1 MIKILLTSAGGELS
15 PLISKKLKE
24 NKKFKNIKVFG
35 IDQSDHSINKHF
47 FDDFYKVSKNK
58 FKYLRQLKYIVKKR
72 KINLI
77 LPGSDEEA
85 LILSSNRKLF
95 ETNNLKIACAEAK
108 YIKIFSDKISTL
120 KVLQKNKINVGNWQA
135 AQNRQDLL
143 KKIRFFFRNF
153 NSVVIKPSIS
163 RGGRNVFIISK
174 KNINTSKNPNGREV
188 TLSFIEFKNNYLNK
202 LKNTYPLIV
211 MERLFEPTFDFDM
224 LCSKG
229 KLLNGISRRRI
240 IPSMPN
246 EGHLIEKKNKIYA
259 IGEKVAKIFNL
270 TWLYDCDFM
279 YDKKNKPI
287 LIEINPRMSGSAIVS
302 SYAGYNLFENL
313 ISLYKNKKIKKF
325 NIKKKE
331 IIVPYKQ
338 LHNVKI

>member
-24 NKKFKNIKVFG
+24 SKKFKNIKVFG
-35 IDQSDHSINKHF
+35 IDQTDHTINKYF
-47 FDDFYKVSKNK
+47 FDHFYKVSKNK
-58 FKYLRQLKYIVKKR
+58 SEYLRQLKYIIKKR

-95 ETNNLKIACAEAK
+95 ETKNLKIACAEAK
-108 YIKIFSDKISTL
+108 HIKTFSNKISTL
-120 KVLQKNKINVGNWQA
+120 KVLQRNKINVGKWQSA
-135 AQNRQDLL
+135 EDKEDLL
-143 KKIRFFFRNF
+143 KKIRFFFKKST
-153 NSVVIKPSIS
+153 SVVIKPSIS

-174 KNINTSKNPNGREV
+174 KKTKASKNPNGREL
-188 TLSFIEFKNNYLNK
+188 TLSFAEFKKNYLNK
-202 LKNTYPLIV
+202 LKNNYPFIV
-211 MERLFEPTFDFDM
+211 MEKLFEPTFDFDM
-224 LCSKG
+224 LCSNG
-229 KLLNGISRRRI
+229 KILNGISRRRI

-246 EGHLIEKKNKIYA
+246 EGHLIEKKYKIYA
-259 IGEKVAKIFNL
+259 IGAKVAKIFNL

-279 YDKKNKPI
+279 YNKKKQPI

-302 SYAGYNLFENL
+302 SYAGYNLFENI

-325 NIKKKE
+325 NIEKQK

-338 LHNVKI
+338 LYNVKI